1 MLLKNSVMNDF
12 KFSPVADPSLL
23 YTITVMSVVD
33 RLLRI
38 NITCTGPLSSS
49 MVYVDWPKFTLG
61 ANNKTFKCYMVNLW
75 NVFAASVQN
84 VELTSYMVF

>member
-49 MVYVDWPKFTLG
+49 MVYVD
-61 ANNKTFKCYMVNLW
+61 
-75 NVFAASVQN
+75 
-84 VELTSYMVF
+84 